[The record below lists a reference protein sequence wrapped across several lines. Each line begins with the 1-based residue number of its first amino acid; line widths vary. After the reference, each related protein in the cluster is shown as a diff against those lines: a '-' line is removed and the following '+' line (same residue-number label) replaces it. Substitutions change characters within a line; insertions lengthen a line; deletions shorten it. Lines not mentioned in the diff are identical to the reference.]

1 MKVISRDSMKTAD
14 RKTIEEYGL
23 PGAVL
28 METAGMRIAEF
39 VNSVMPDNNRIVIL
53 AGYGNNGGD
62 GLVAARLL
70 KKAGYSVSLWCAA
83 KPGGYKAEAANQE
96 KYLKKSGF
104 AMNYL
109 TEKNGLESLMGEVN
123 NAGLVIDA
131 LLGIG
136 ADREVTGLTADL
148 INITNDSK
156 VPVLAVDIPS
166 GVDADSGAILGT
178 AVKADWTI
186 TFAAPKPGMFM
197 HPGAALTGKVFVADI
212 HIPDS
217 LLKEEKVELV
227 TPAFVREVMP
237 VRPPDAHKG
246 SVGRTLIVAGSP
258 GMTGAAVL
266 TAESAL
272 KCGSGLVYLAVPE
285 SICPEVEAKTMEVI
299 IVPLPEQQKGIISL
313 EAVDEI
319 LLKAKECDALAVG
332 PGLDTGEV
340 TSELINKLIH
350 LSPVPLVLDA
360 GALAALGQKMNIL
373 RSARHTP
380 VITPHPGEMSRL
392 TGVPAGQIQSSR
404 IDVAI
409 KNARLWECI
418 IILKG
423 SNTVIA
429 TPGGQVG
436 INPTGSQALA
446 TAGAGDLLTGMVTS
460 FIAQGMAYSD
470 ASRAAA
476 FMHGLAGD
484 LVPDGRGHMARDVLN
499 QYKEAFHYLDD
510 CDTNYEG
517 NPYLKMVRPV

>member
-1 MKVISRDSMKTAD
+1 MKILSRDSMRTAD
-14 RKTIEEYGL
+14 RKTIEDYGL
-23 PGAVL
+23 PGSVL
-28 METAGMRIAEF
+28 METAGMRITEL
-39 VNSVMPDNNRIVIL
+39 VNSILPENSRVAIL

-70 KKAGYSVSLWCAA
+70 EKAGYRVSLWCAA
-83 KPGGYKAEAANQE
+83 KPGGYKAEAASQE
-96 KYLKKSGF
+96 KYLKKAGF
-104 AMNYL
+104 PMNYL
-109 TEKNGLESLMGEVN
+109 TEKSGLEVLIEDIH
-123 NAGLVIDA
+123 NADLVIDA
-131 LLGIG
+131 ILGIG
-136 ADREVTGLTADL
+136 ADRNVAGLTADL
-148 INITNDSK
+148 IKIVNNSN

-166 GVDADSGAILGT
+166 GVDADSGQVLGT
-178 AVKADWTI
+178 AIKANWTI
-186 TFAAPKPGMFM
+186 TFAALKLGMFL
-197 HPGAALTGKVFVADI
+197 HPGAGLTGKVIVGDI
-212 HIPDS
+212 HIPGN
-217 LLKEEKVELV
+217 LLKDETVDLV

-237 VRPPDAHKG
+237 DRPPDAHKG
-246 SVGRTLIVAGSP
+246 SVGRSLIVAGSP
-258 GMTGAAVL
+258 GMTGAAVM

-272 KCGSGLVYLAVPE
+272 SCGSGLVYLAVPE

-299 IVPLPEQQKGIISL
+299 IVPLPEQQKGIISP
-313 EAVDEI
+313 EAADI
-319 LLKAKECDALAVG
+319 IINKSKECDALAVG
-332 PGLDTGEV
+332 PGLDTGDV
-340 TSELINKLIH
+340 TSELINKLIQ

-360 GALAALGQKMNIL
+360 GALAALGQKMNTL

-404 IDVAI
+404 LDVAM

-423 SNTVIA
+423 SNTVVA
-429 TPGGQVG
+429 TPGGKVG

-484 LVPDGRGHMARDVLN
+484 LVPEGRGHMARDILGR
-499 QYKEAFHYLDD
+499 YKEAFHYLDD
-510 CDTNYEG
+510 CDSNYEG
-517 NPYLKMVRPV
+517 NPYLEMVRPV

>member
-1 MKVISRDSMKTAD
+1 MKVLSRDSMRAAD

-23 PGAVL
+23 PGSVL
-28 METAGMRIAEF
+28 METAGMRIAEL
-39 VNSVMPDNNRIVIL
+39 VSSVIPDKNNVVIL

-70 KKAGYSVSLWCAA
+70 EKAGYSVSLWCAA
-83 KPGGYKAEAANQE
+83 KSGGYKAEAANQE

-104 AMNYL
+104 KMNYL
-109 TEKNGLESLMGEVN
+109 TEKVELETFTREVN
-123 NAGLVIDA
+123 NADLVIDA

-148 INITNDSK
+148 INIINNSY

-166 GVDADSGAILGT
+166 CVDADSGAVLGA

-186 TFAAPKPGMFM
+186 TFAAPKLGMFL
-197 HPGAALTGKVFVADI
+197 HPGAALTGKIIVADI
-212 HIPDS
+212 NIPDH
-217 LLKEEKVELV
+217 LLEEEKVELI
-227 TPAFVREVMP
+227 TPDFVRTALP

-272 KCGSGLVYLAVPE
+272 NSGSGLVYLAVPE

-340 TSELINKLIH
+340 TSELINKLIQ

-360 GALAALGQKMNIL
+360 GALAALGQKMNTL

-404 IDVAI
+404 LDVAI

-418 IILKG
+418 IMLKG
-423 SNTVIA
+423 PNTVIA

-436 INPTGSQALA
+436 INPTGSHSLA
-446 TAGAGDLLTGMVTS
+446 TAGAGDLLTGMVAS
-460 FIAQGMAYSD
+460 FIAQGIAYSD

-484 LVPDGRGHMARDVLN
+484 LVPEGRGHMARDVLN
-499 QYKEAFHYLDD
+499 LYKEAFHYLDD
-510 CDTNYEG
+510 CDVNFEG
-517 NPYLKMVRPV
+517 NPYLKLVRPV